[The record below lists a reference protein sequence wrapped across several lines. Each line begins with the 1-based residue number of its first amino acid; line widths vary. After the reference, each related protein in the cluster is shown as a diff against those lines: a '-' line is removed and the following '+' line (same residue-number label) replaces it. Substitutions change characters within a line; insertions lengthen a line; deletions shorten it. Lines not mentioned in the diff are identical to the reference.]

1 RQTVYSYKPQL
12 VSRSNTSSTIGQR
25 KVKSNNGLLN
35 KINIELYRLFKQLN
49 QVIYNKRKKQ

>member
-1 RQTVYSYKPQL
+1 QTVYSYKPQL

>member
-1 RQTVYSYKPQL
+1 
-12 VSRSNTSSTIGQR
+12 STIGQR

>member
-1 RQTVYSYKPQL
+1 
-12 VSRSNTSSTIGQR
+12 
-25 KVKSNNGLLN
+25 N